1 MKKNEQ
7 YTVECVAL
15 TDLAAGV
22 CRIDEEAVF
31 VYDLLPG
38 EKARIQI
45 IKTYSKYAIG
55 KVIERLTTSQARQE
69 PVCPVAKWCGG
80 CQMQHIA
87 YAEQCGFKNQW
98 LQDLF
103 RTYPLL
109 PIRKA
114 EDPLLYRNKAQF
126 PVQVRNGKVEM
137 GFYRLH
143 SNTIVDTKECFIQS
157 PAINKVFLWIK
168 EHISLEQAR
177 CLRHVM
183 IREGKDHIQVVF
195 IGERNI
201 DLNQF
206 TARMT
211 KRFSEIE
218 SVVFNEN
225 RRNDNVILGEKYDV
239 LYKNDWIMAECMGNR
254 IKLHFK
260 SFFQVD
266 PAQTE
271 ILYQTAIDLAQ
282 LKKEDRLVELYAGT
296 GTIGMAM
303 APYVKE
309 VTGVEIVKEAVD
321 NANENVRLNHI
332 ENCSYI
338 CQDATA
344 FAREYEGECDVLV
357 VDPPRKGLSEEGIG
371 HIERIAPKKMIY
383 ISCNPKTLRR
393 DLDRLKERGYD
404 CSILQPV
411 DMFPY
416 TTGIE
421 CVALIEK
428 RKER

>member
-1 MKKNEQ
+1 
-7 YTVECVAL
+7 
-15 TDLAAGV
+15 
-22 CRIDEEAVF
+22 
-31 VYDLLPG
+31 
-38 EKARIQI
+38 
-45 IKTYSKYAIG
+45 
-55 KVIERLTTSQARQE
+55 
-69 PVCPVAKWCGG
+69 
-80 CQMQHIA
+80 
-87 YAEQCGFKNQW
+87 
-98 LQDLF
+98 
-103 RTYPLL
+103 
-109 PIRKA
+109 
-114 EDPLLYRNKAQF
+114 
-126 PVQVRNGKVEM
+126 
-137 GFYRLH
+137 
-143 SNTIVDTKECFIQS
+143 
-157 PAINKVFLWIK
+157 
-168 EHISLEQAR
+168 
-177 CLRHVM
+177 
-183 IREGKDHIQVVF
+183 
-195 IGERNI
+195 
-201 DLNQF
+201 
-206 TARMT
+206 MT

-218 SVVFNEN
+218 SVIFNEN

-282 LKKEDRLVELYAGT
+282 LKKEDRLIELYAGT

-338 CQDATA
+338 CRDATV